1 MAISILAAEEP
12 AAGGFFAI
20 LSGRKPDFRHFPD
33 QNLSRNAV
41 FLKEISLT
49 AAKNR
54 KIFPPAAGP
63 SAAKNPPKNPSAAN
77 FWGDPPPPG
86 GVWVKQRRESDLK
99 KKSACGG
106 LL

>member
-54 KIFPPAAGP
+54 ICFRLRRALLPLRIREKT
-63 SAAKNPPKNPSAAN
+63 PSAAN
-77 FWGDPPPPG
+77 FWGDPPTPRG
-86 GVWVKQRRESDLK
+86 GM
-99 KKSACGG
+99 G
-106 LL
+106 

>member
-54 KIFPPAAGP
+54 KFSRLRRALLPLRIREKLLLPLTSG
-63 SAAKNPPKNPSAAN
+63 
-77 FWGDPPPPG
+77 GTPPPPG
-86 GVWVKQRRESDLK
+86 GVWVKP
-99 KKSACGG
+99 
-106 LL
+106 